1 MPFLSIFSSR
11 NSNNNNSNNSSNNN
25 NNFYCYNYKNSLNNG
40 SNQNAIFL
48 KTWSWILMRSFNK
61 FRTIKSRTAV
71 IYLCRARRAHLLKVL
86 RAEEKKRIGVGA
98 ETSNYGSSHH
108 RASFKAADRSNKP
121 KNCQIVWPPARSR
134 TRVFRNGAS
143 TSFIAAVVLKW
154 LSLWPC
160 LAQLRIFEDQEMV
173 AAELQLIA
181 QCYDFLKIN
190 LHAVFFLLKC
200 IYSLRKARR
209 QNK

>member
-1 MPFLSIFSSR
+1 M
-11 NSNNNNSNNSSNNN
+11 
-25 NNFYCYNYKNSLNNG
+25 
-40 SNQNAIFL
+40 
-48 KTWSWILMRSFNK
+48 
-61 FRTIKSRTAV
+61 
-71 IYLCRARRAHLLKVL
+71 
-86 RAEEKKRIGVGA
+86 GA

-160 LAQLRIFEDQEMV
+160 LAQLRIFEDQEMGDFGGGRTSTDRSMLWFPQNQPSRCLYLIKMYLFCEEGMV
-173 AAELQLIA
+173 AKQIRSGLEGRRFKTPLQQGLFTTESPVISTLPLVISKHDINSCVRCIGWCTFALHMRDVTLITWEW
-181 QCYDFLKIN
+181 
-190 LHAVFFLLKC
+190 
-200 IYSLRKARR
+200 RR
-209 QNK
+209 LTNATRSKKWLALTMHFI

>member
-1 MPFLSIFSSR
+1 
-11 NSNNNNSNNSSNNN
+11 
-25 NNFYCYNYKNSLNNG
+25 
-40 SNQNAIFL
+40 
-48 KTWSWILMRSFNK
+48 MRSFNK

-143 TSFIAAVVLKW
+143 TYFSAAVVLKW

-173 AAELQLIA
+173 AFGGGRTSTDHSMLWFPQNQPSRCLYLIKM
-181 QCYDFLKIN
+181 YLFHI
-190 LHAVFFLLKC
+190 
-200 IYSLRKARR
+200 
-209 QNK
+209 